1 MSKRKYSSTQ
11 EYLRVEAERIMLEK
25 QFKDKV
31 KNKVQPVVGPR
42 VKLMH
47 YIKDL
52 KLNVNEA
59 FKKILTEFP
68 DVSREELITWY
79 REEKEKDEKGGKVFD
94 YSR

>member
-25 QFKDKV
+25 KFKDKV
-31 KNKVQPVVGPR
+31 KNKVQPVTGPR

-52 KLNVNEA
+52 NLNVNEA
-59 FKKILTEFP
+59 FKKILAEFP
-68 DVSREELITWY
+68 DVSKEELITWY
-79 REEKEKDEKGGKVFD
+79 REEKEKDEKGGNFFD